1 LLLGDERKEDGMK
14 DEDNTE
20 EKKNEMWGEG
30 YEAEGRRK
38 KRGQGS
44 WRR

>member
-1 LLLGDERKEDGMK
+1 LLLGDESKEDGMK

-30 YEAEGRRK
+30 YEGEERTE
-38 KRGQGS
+38 KRGQES
-44 WRR
+44 RRR